1 MQIPRQTTAR
11 VLVSAFA
18 FALGIPQSA
27 QAAPTS
33 PKAERTAHQGHPP
46 AKHVRRAKVRKKVRK
61 NRSRVRKTERTKAR
75 PQRQRPQK
83 KASSRRTP
91 HTKPPALRV
100 ERATSVAPLS
110 AREHAIVQAARR
122 YLGASYRLGGR
133 GDDGTFDCSGFV
145 LRVYADSGLA
155 IARTASAQARH
166 GEPVALRDVRPGD
179 VVYFGTPIHHTG
191 IVVRNHGGTLVM
203 IHASSSLGV
212 VETTVTTS
220 SYWSARMRGARRFL

>member
-133 GDDGTFDCSGFV
+133 GDTAHSIALDLSYGSTPTAASP
-145 LRVYADSGLA
+145 LRAPPPPKPA
-155 IARTASAQARH
+155 TASPLPSATSA
-166 GEPVALRDVRPGD
+166 PV
-179 VVYFGTPIHHTG
+179 
-191 IVVRNHGGTLVM
+191 
-203 IHASSSLGV
+203 
-212 VETTVTTS
+212 TS
-220 SYWSARMRGARRFL
+220 CILARRSITPESSCAITAERW